1 MSRRRWIMVDGK
13 LLPEAEA
20 RAIQAKVKPKSP
32 GVTVIPDIAEP
43 FVSPVDGYTLD
54 SRAAV
59 REHNIRNS
67 VVDIGNDPAYKNP
80 KRPSSPRESAAPMIT
95 DILKGLIQV
104 KR

>member
-1 MSRRRWIMVDGK
+1 MRKRWILVDGK

-20 RAIQAKVKPKSP
+20 RAIQAQARPKSP
-32 GVTVIPDIAEP
+32 GLTVIPDIAES
-43 FVSPVDGYTLD
+43 FVSPVDGSTLT

-80 KRPSSPRESAAPMIT
+80 KKPSTSHESSSPLIA
-95 DILKGLIQV
+95 DFLK
-104 KR
+104 RSR